1 MSTKI
6 NKVLNMLHHAEETE
20 RELIIERDEWRA
32 RAADY
37 LAVNALCVE
46 RADQAEAAEN
56 DLRELREN
64 ILLALGLNPVNV
76 ADGTEDATIAYL
88 LSGLKDRIAALES
101 QLAAQAWRPV
111 TEPPDKADWR
121 SGFLVAT
128 VSEFVYYADEYSK
141 GAWLWG
147 DGWMKEIA
155 GVTHWQPLPAPPQD
169 TPASGR
175 RQYNQDK
182 S

>member
-1 MSTKI
+1 MAPANEDTMSNKLTIIDPTGSVTEIELENLDEKI
-6 NKVLNMLHHAEETE
+6 ESIVAYRLRQRT
-20 RELIIERDEWRA
+20 REL
-32 RAADY
+32 
-37 LAVNALCVE
+37 
-46 RADQAEAAEN
+46 EAAEK
-56 DLRELREN
+56 R
-64 ILLALGLNPVNV
+64 V
-76 ADGTEDATIAYL
+76 AE
-88 LSGLKDRIAALES
+88 LES
-101 QLAAQAWRPV
+101 QLTAQWRPV